1 MRCMYVGETYQIGQ
15 VVSYKKY
22 YRTKGPTC
30 ILEVHVVAIQCV
42 FQPVAHDFELHDLL
56 ADGHVWLCDVKLNF
70 WVVDLIGQAITHH
83 LWQIPDGRR
92 EGTREECIGSI
103 IIIRAIL
110 YLFIYLF

>member
-1 MRCMYVGETYQIGQ
+1 MWEKHIRLDKLCH
-15 VVSYKKY
+15 KKY